1 MTIDTSS
8 INFFYEINKKEN
20 NDSSNKIRE
29 TILYRLLSN
38 EIPKEWFI
46 IDKRWNE
53 LKVELFKVIETD
65 VYKIELKGGRS
76 NSYDFLLRNGND
88 LLKLELKYNADRID
102 KCPQFLN
109 ISAINFIKG
118 EDYASYYYDNYLKAI
133 AKLAN
138 IEIPEKEIYMKY
150 IYNSNYDKHPF
161 FRNLYNK
168 DKDIEKEKKKIVDE
182 SIKTYLNEIIEL
194 DIDEINKTFIE
205 KEKDKLYLLYK
216 KGRFYT
222 DKIEEDELK
231 VISIDKI
238 KNNNTMILNTKSK
251 TKIAMLLRW
260 KNRKG
265 VLYPAW
271 QVSLI
276 NR

>member
-1 MTIDTSS
+1 MTIDASS
-8 INFFYEINKKEN
+8 INFFHEINKKEN

-29 TILYRLLSN
+29 TILYRLLTN
-38 EIPKEWFI
+38 DIPDEWFI
-46 IDKRWNE
+46 IDKRWND
-53 LKVELFKVIETD
+53 LKVELFKVIKTD

-76 NSYDFLLRNGND
+76 NSYDFLLRNGD
-88 LLKLELKYNADRID
+88 ELLKLELKYNADRID

-118 EDYASYYYDNYLKAI
+118 DDYASYYYDNYLKAI

-138 IEIPEKEIYMKY
+138 IEIPEKGIYMKY

-238 KNNNTMILNTKSK
+238 KNNNTILLNTESR

>member
-1 MTIDTSS
+1 MTIDVSS
-8 INFFYEINKKEN
+8 IKFFHEINEKKN

-29 TILYRLLSN
+29 TIIHRLLTN
-38 EIPKEWFI
+38 DIPDEWFI
-46 IDKRWNE
+46 IDKRWND
-53 LKVELFKVIETD
+53 LKVELFKVIKTD
-65 VYKIELKGGRS
+65 IYKIELKGGRS
-76 NSYDFLLRNGND
+76 NSFDFLLRNGND

-109 ISAINFIKG
+109 ISAFNFIKG
-118 EDYASYYYDNYLKAI
+118 EDYASYYYDKYIHVI
-133 AKLAN
+133 AKLAD

-150 IYNSNYDKHPF
+150 IYNCNYDKHPF
-161 FRNLYNK
+161 FRTLYNK
-168 DKDIEKEKKKIVDE
+168 DKEIEKEKKKIVDE
-182 SIKTYLNEIIEL
+182 SIKAYLNGIEL
-194 DIDEINKTFIE
+194 EIDEINKTLME

-238 KNNNTMILNTKSK
+238 KNNNTVILNTKSK

>member
-1 MTIDTSS
+1 MTIDVSS

-29 TILYRLLSN
+29 TILYRLLTN
-38 EIPKEWFI
+38 DIPDEWFI

-53 LKVELFKVIETD
+53 
-65 VYKIELKGGRS
+65 
-76 NSYDFLLRNGND
+76 LRNGND

-161 FRNLYNK
+161 FRDLYNK

-182 SIKTYLNEIIEL
+182 SINTYLNEIIEL

-205 KEKDKLYLLYK
+205 NEKDKLYLLYK
-216 KGRFYT
+216 NGKFYT

-238 KNNNTMILNTKSK
+238 KNNNTIILNTKSK